1 MKYPSK
7 EQILFLHQELIR
19 TSGGLNGIRDEGL
32 LDSAVLSPLQ
42 SFEGQD
48 LYPSLIDKASRL
60 AFGLISNHPFIDGN
74 KRVGTHAMLLL
85 LYLNDME
92 LAYEDEDLIQ
102 IILRIAA
109 GEAEEE
115 DLHDWI
121 TGHIIDD
128 KRK

>member
-7 EQILFLHQELIR
+7 EQIVFLHQELIR

-42 SFEGQD
+42 SFDGED
-48 LYPSLIDKASRL
+48 LYPGLIDKASRL
-60 AFGLISNHPFIDGN
+60 AFGLIRNHPFIDGN
-74 KRVGTHAMLLL
+74 KRVGAHAMLLL

-92 LAYEDEDLIQ
+92 LTYEDEDLIQ
-102 IILRIAA
+102 MILRIAA

-115 DLHDWI
+115 ELHDWI

>member
-1 MKYPSK
+1 MKYPIK
-7 EQILFLHQELIR
+7 EQIVFLHQELIR

-42 SFEGQD
+42 SFDGED
-48 LYPSLIDKASRL
+48 LYPGLIDKASRL
-60 AFGLISNHPFIDGN
+60 AFGLIRNHPFIDGN
-74 KRVGTHAMLLL
+74 KRVGAHAMLLL

-92 LAYEDEDLIQ
+92 LTYEDEDLIQ
-102 IILRIAA
+102 MILRIAA

-115 DLHDWI
+115 ELHDWI

>member
-1 MKYPSK
+1 MKYPIK
-7 EQILFLHQELIR
+7 EQIVFLHQELIR

-42 SFEGQD
+42 SFDGED
-48 LYPSLIDKASRL
+48 LYPGLIDKASRL
-60 AFGLISNHPFIDGN
+60 AFGLIRNHPFIDGN
-74 KRVGTHAMLLL
+74 KRVGAHAMLLL

-92 LAYEDEDLIQ
+92 MTYEDEDLIQ
-102 IILRIAA
+102 MILRIAA

-115 DLHDWI
+115 ELHDWI

-128 KRK
+128 KGK

>member
-7 EQILFLHQELIR
+7 EQIVFLHQELIR

>member
-7 EQILFLHQELIR
+7 DQIVFLHQELIR

-42 SFEGQD
+42 SFDGED
-48 LYPSLIDKASRL
+48 LYPGLIDKASRL
-60 AFGLISNHPFIDGN
+60 AFGLIRNHPFIDGN
-74 KRVGTHAMLLL
+74 KRVGAHAMLLL

-92 LAYEDEDLIQ
+92 MTYEDEDLIQ
-102 IILRIAA
+102 MILRIAA

-115 DLHDWI
+115 ELHDWI

-128 KRK
+128 KGK

>member
-7 EQILFLHQELIR
+7 DQIVFLHQELIR

-42 SFEGQD
+42 SFDGED
-48 LYPSLIDKASRL
+48 LYPGLIDKASRL
-60 AFGLISNHPFIDGN
+60 AFGLIRNHPFIDGN
-74 KRVGTHAMLLL
+74 KRVGAHAMLLL

-92 LAYEDEDLIQ
+92 LTYEDEDLIQ
-102 IILRIAA
+102 MILRIAA

-115 DLHDWI
+115 ELHDWI

>member
-7 EQILFLHQELIR
+7 DQIVFLHQELIR

-42 SFEGQD
+42 SFDGED
-48 LYPSLIDKASRL
+48 LYPGLIYKASRL
-60 AFGLISNHPFIDGN
+60 AFGLIRNHPFIDGN
-74 KRVGTHAMLLL
+74 KRVGAHAMLLL

-92 LAYEDEDLIQ
+92 MTYEDEDLIQ
-102 IILRIAA
+102 MILRIAA

-115 DLHDWI
+115 ELHDWI

-128 KRK
+128 KGK

>member
-7 EQILFLHQELIR
+7 EQIVFLHQELIR
-19 TSGGLNGIRDEGL
+19 TSGGLNGIRDEGV
-32 LDSAVLSPLQ
+32 LDSAVFSPLQ
-42 SFEGQD
+42 SFDDQD
-48 LYPSLIDKASRL
+48 LYPGLIDKASRL